1 MRRTLESFVWVSSI
15 FILSA
20 GFGFS
25 AHAAEITSNDELA
38 KRIGGAIRFETISP
52 ENPADFDGESFDRL
66 TLYLEGLYPH
76 VFGDLELEKVNDYT
90 LVFKWAGADQEL
102 APALFMAHLD
112 VVPVE
117 GAAVEAWTH
126 PPFAGVIEDGYV
138 WGRGALDVKT
148 GALFWL
154 EAIESLLVEGFIPQR
169 TIYLSLGH
177 DEEIGGP
184 NGAVA
189 VAKLFRDRGIRPAF
203 LFDEGGFI
211 LDGYPLVPGKTTAL
225 VVTAEKAFFTVRL
238 TARGISGHSSMPPKH
253 TAIGKLA
260 RAIVRVEENP
270 MPTRL
275 IAPVREMFEAAS
287 AHLPFIE
294 RFAFRNLWLT
304 SGIVKRRLLQE
315 RVSAPLVR
323 TTFAATLIS
332 GGVKD
337 NVIPELAQATINVRR
352 LPGDSPQDV
361 LDPLERAIDDP
372 EIEIEGT
379 NWGEG
384 AKPASVDG
392 FAFSLAAAAVN
403 EVMPDVIVLP
413 GLVPGATDS
422 RHFADLVDEI
432 LRFIPQRVH
441 LDLAGGAHGR
451 DERTATEYLSDSLA
465 IAIGMVRRAG
475 AAPEE
480 TN

>member
-1 MRRTLESFVWVSSI
+1 MGSR
-15 FILSA
+15 ILA
-20 GFGFS
+20 GFAMMLILAGGE
-25 AHAAEITSNDELA
+25 ALARELA
-38 KRIGGAIRFETISP
+38 SNEEIAERIAGAIRFETISP
-52 ENPADFDGESFDRL
+52 ENPVDFDGVPFDQL
-66 TLYLEGLYPH
+66 SAYLEDLYPH
-76 VFGDLELEKVNDYT
+76 VFGQLELERVNQYT
-90 LVFKWAGADQEL
+90 LVFKWAGSDPKL

-117 GAAVEAWTH
+117 GAAVAEWTH
-126 PPFAGVIEDGYV
+126 PPFGGVIEDGFI

-148 GALFWL
+148 GAIFWL
-154 EAIESLLVEGFIPQR
+154 EALETLLTEGFVPHR

-184 NGAVA
+184 NGASA
-189 VAKLFRDRGIRPAF
+189 VAELFRERGVRPAF

-211 LDGYPLVPGKTTAL
+211 LDGYPLLPDVTTAL

-238 TARGISGHSSMPPKH
+238 TARGVSGHSSMPPKH

-260 RAIVRVEENP
+260 RAITRVEDNP
-270 MPTRL
+270 MPSRL

-287 AHLPFIE
+287 PHLSFGE

-304 SGIVKRRLLQE
+304 SGFIKRRLLGD

-352 LPGDSPQDV
+352 LPGDTSEDV
-361 LDPLERAIDDP
+361 LAHLERVIDDP
-372 EIEIEGT
+372 EIEIEGE
-379 NWGEG
+379 NWGDG
-384 AKPASVDG
+384 ATPASVDG
-392 FAFSLAAAAVN
+392 FAFPLAAESIKEVLPDAV
-403 EVMPDVIVLP
+403 VIP

-422 RHFADLVDEI
+422 RHFAGLVDEI
-432 LRFIPQRVH
+432 LRFIPQRAQM
-441 LDLAGGAHGR
+441 DLIGGAHGR
-451 DERTATEYLSDSLA
+451 DERVAIEHLAESVA
-465 IAIGMVRRAG
+465 IAVGMVRRAG
-475 AAPEE
+475 LAPSESE
-480 TN
+480 